1 MKPTLRK
8 PAGILAVIGGLAIY
22 AALVASLAGP
32 IGRLPVLVQAI
43 IYLILGTIWILPLR
57 PLLIW
62 METGR
67 WTPPK

>member
-8 PAGILAVIGGLAIY
+8 PAGVIGLIVGLLGY
-22 AALVASLAGP
+22 AVLIGSLAGP
-32 IGRLPVLVQAI
+32 IGRLPVLVQALV
-43 IYLILGTIWILPLR
+43 YLILGTIWILPLR

-67 WTPPK
+67 WTAPK

>member
-8 PAGILAVIGGLAIY
+8 PAGVIGLIAGLTAY
-22 AALVASLAGP
+22 AVLVGSLAGP
-32 IGRLPVLVQAI
+32 IGRLPVLVQALV
-43 IYLILGTIWILPLR
+43 YLILGTIWILPLR

-67 WTPPK
+67 WTAPK

>member
-8 PAGILAVIGGLAIY
+8 PVGVLGLIAGLVVYAV
-22 AALVASLAGP
+22 LVGSLAGP

-43 IYLILGTIWILPLR
+43 VYLILGTIWILPLR

-67 WTPPK
+67 WTAPK